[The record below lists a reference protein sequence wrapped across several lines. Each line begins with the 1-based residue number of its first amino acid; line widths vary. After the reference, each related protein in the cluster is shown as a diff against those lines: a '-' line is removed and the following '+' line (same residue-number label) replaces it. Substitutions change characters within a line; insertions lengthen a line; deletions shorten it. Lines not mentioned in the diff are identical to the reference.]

1 MANKKTDK
9 IVALAKQ
16 KSEAKEKLVLA
27 VIEAMQQADETVNF
41 NSVHVKTGVSK
52 AYLYNNERLREAIS
66 SLRDGKDTPKREAEA
81 ADTVVDALRME
92 IKRLRAQV
100 KELQH
105 DELWRVK
112 YEKMVEARNFYRE
125 KCERLLGEHF

>member
-112 YEKMVEARNFYRE
+112 YERVVGARNLYRE
-125 KCERLLGEHF
+125 KGGGLLGEQF